1 MTADTEAADGMERF
15 FISGCQRS
23 GTTLLRLALESH
35 PDVHCF
41 DEIVGNDILVREAKG
56 EKSQFTVKEGSTHLG
71 FKIPRFAEQMTWAQF
86 NEYDYGV
93 FPSFYKG
100 QKVIHVVRDVLDVI
114 GSMMRLK
121 EDGGASW
128 IDKYGRAI
136 LKFMVANQN
145 IRPLHKQ
152 KYEELER
159 RNLPVHLVGALYW
172 EIKNQGFFDLLGHG
186 KPVYAVRYESLVAE
200 PKGELLRLVNF
211 LGLNW
216 SDSLLNHP
224 EHPHAELYD
233 KGLAIGLTDPRR
245 RIDMNSVGSYRQFM
259 TETQIRDVR
268 DYAED
273 FPDKIIHAMAS

>member
-23 GTTLLRLALESH
+23 GTTMLRLALESH

-56 EKSQFTVKEGSTHLG
+56 EKAEFTVKEGATRIG
-71 FKIPRFAEQMTWAQF
+71 FKIPRFAEQMAWPQF

-100 QKVIHVVRDVLDVI
+100 QKVIHIVRDALDVI

-121 EDGGASW
+121 DEGSMSW
-128 IDKYGRAI
+128 IEKYGRAI
-136 LKFMVANQN
+136 LKFMVANPN
-145 IRPLHKQ
+145 IRPLYKR

-159 RNLPVHLVGALYW
+159 LNLPVHLVGALYW
-172 EIKNQGFFDLLGHG
+172 EIKNQGLFDLLEQG
-186 KPVYAVRYESLVAE
+186 KPAYAVKYESLVAE
-200 PKGELLRLVNF
+200 PKSELLKLARF
-211 LGLNW
+211 LGLSW

-224 EHPHAELYD
+224 EHPHAELYGE
-233 KGLAIGLTDPRR
+233 GLAIGLTDPRR
-245 RIDMNSVGSYRQFM
+245 PIDMQSVGSYRQFM
-259 TETQIRDVR
+259 TEAQVRDVR
-268 DYAED
+268 DYVEG
-273 FPDKIIHAMAS
+273 FPDKIVSAMAS